1 MHGRNEMR
9 VVHLRARHILL
20 AVANHYDVGIEQ
32 LRGDSRRRKIVWP
45 RFVACWLMHEMLGY
59 STIKIGRALGDRD
72 HTTVMN
78 ALNRVEDLIDKGTDE
93 IHPED
98 IKREIDEVGE
108 LAFYFAARDE
118 IATPE
123 RDIEAECRAW

>member
-1 MHGRNEMR
+1 
-9 VVHLRARHILL
+9 
-20 AVANHYDVGIEQ
+20 
-32 LRGDSRRRKIVWP
+32 
-45 RFVACWLMHEMLGY
+45 MHEMLGY

-72 HTTVMN
+72 HSTVIH
-78 ALNRVEDLIDKGTDE
+78 ALNRVKDVIDKGTDE

-118 IATPE
+118 IAAPE
-123 RDIEAECRAW
+123 RDIEAEFRAW

>member
-32 LRGDSRRRKIVWP
+32 LRGDSRRRRIVWP

-59 STIKIGRALGDRD
+59 STLRIGRALGDRD
-72 HTTVMN
+72 HTTVIH
-78 ALNRVEDLIDKGTDE
+78 ALNRVRDVIDKGTNK

-98 IKREIDEVGE
+98 IRREIDEVGE
-108 LAFYFAARDE
+108 LAFCFAKNA
-118 IATPE
+118 AMVPPE
-123 RDIEAECRAW
+123 RDLDAEVHAW